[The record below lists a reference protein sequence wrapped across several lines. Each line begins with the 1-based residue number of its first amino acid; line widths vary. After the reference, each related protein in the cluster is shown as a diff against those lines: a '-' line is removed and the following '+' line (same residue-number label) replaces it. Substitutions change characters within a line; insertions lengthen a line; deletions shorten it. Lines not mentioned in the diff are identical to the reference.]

1 MASGAGYV
9 KVQGGEIIKLK
20 KTTTNDRSYPILHV
34 ADGSATA
41 STSTRVSS
49 NSDAAWDHSSGNSG
63 RSGGDGGA
71 GVSSADGQ
79 SGGSGRGQCGGSG
92 QHGSE
97 DDAATVHAKEEL
109 ALPSELS
116 DLLGRYG

>member
-79 SGGSGRGQCGGSG
+79 SGGSG